1 MEVPLAVKKFLG
13 RAGTVIH
20 SRAVYSKVIRDGGPR
35 SVQLREDVRNCLIN
49 AIGPIRRAVKSRDI
63 LSTVDAVGAVW
74 KAQGRVTDAII
85 HHEKARAQTQ
95 EHSDNFIDELLAQ
108 GQLPATAE
116 LAK

>member
-1 MEVPLAVKKFLG
+1 MEVPSAVKKFLG

-20 SRAVYSKVIRDGGPR
+20 SRAVYSKVVREGGPH
-35 SVQLREDVRNCLIN
+35 SVQLREDVRNCLIS
-49 AIGPIRRAVKSRDI
+49 AIVPIRRAVKSRDI
-63 LSTVDAVGAVW
+63 ISTAEAVGAVW

-85 HHEKARAQTQ
+85 HHEKAHSQMQ